1 MYLFAR
7 SRTLSPAHAREAVGM
22 AVEAGSKVTEVSG
35 LQVSVWTT
43 MFSPQVGTIL
53 WTARAESLSELEA
66 AADKWSSDG
75 PLMDW
80 IERSDHLWSSS
91 ATDALTEVV
100 HGVLPPQPASYISTV
115 QAAWAPGEAAEAMAV
130 GVEVTD
136 TFNRLTGAGIVFGRA
151 VTGPFAGVGWV
162 SSFPDLAA
170 MEAAQAAIGGDEG
183 WLELMGRASRC
194 YQPGATTSILRKIG

>member
-7 SRTLSPAHAREAVGM
+7 SRTISPAHAREAVGM
-22 AVEAGSKVTEVSG
+22 AVEAGSRVTEMTG
-35 LQVSVWTT
+35 LTVSVWTT
-43 MFSPQVGTIL
+43 MFSPEVGTVL
-53 WTARAESLSELEA
+53 WSARAESLGQLEA

-75 PLMDW
+75 PFMDW
-80 IERSDHLWSSS
+80 IERSDHLFSG
-91 ATDALTEVV
+91 ATTDALTEVI
-100 HGVLPPQPASYISTV
+100 HGVLPPQPAAYITIV
-115 QAAWAPGEAAEAMAV
+115 QASWAPGKAADAMAV

-170 MEAAQAAIGGDEG
+170 MEAAQAATGGDEA
-183 WLELMGRASRC
+183 WLGLMERASTC
-194 YQPGATTSILRKIG
+194 YQPGATTTILRKIG